1 MSKALAIP
9 LNPDKIH
16 ITQQRKEIEMS
27 NTSGWSLTGRLIAKH
42 FGGLGEKIAQ
52 ALASFDPETATEAD
66 RDQLAARLRDVATKL
81 AQAKTSF
88 AKEQKDVDDL
98 RTRIEKDTLVAS
110 KLAERLAAGTV
121 DEATV
126 NLFCD
131 ELEAAEARL
140 PLEEQEANDAREF
153 MNELESIVKE
163 ISKQLEL
170 FDQHAKK
177 AKQELEMARQ
187 RMANEKLRTQRNE
200 ELRDA
205 ANGRGASTALAALQ
219 ARTAKL
225 NAQTEGM
232 RTVNEV
238 TAAPAKKAAALDAL
252 REEVL
257 SGQTGKPTAAD
268 RLSRFAK
275 K

>member
-187 RMANEKLRTQRNE
+187 RMANEQLRTQRNE

>member
-140 PLEEQEANDAREF
+140 PLEEQEANDARDF

-170 FDQHAKK
+170 FDQHAKR

-187 RMANEKLRTQRNE
+187 RMANEQLRTQRNE

-257 SGQTGKPTAAD
+257 SGATGKPTAAD

>member
-140 PLEEQEANDAREF
+140 PLEEQEANDARDF

-187 RMANEKLRTQRNE
+187 RMANEQLRTQRNE

>member
-140 PLEEQEANDAREF
+140 PLEEQEAIDARDF

-187 RMANEKLRTQRNE
+187 RMANEQLRTQRNE

>member
-1 MSKALAIP
+1 MSKVLAIP

-140 PLEEQEANDAREF
+140 PLEEQEANDARDF

-187 RMANEKLRTQRNE
+187 RMANEQLRTQRNE

-257 SGQTGKPTAAD
+257 SGATGKPTAAD

>member
-140 PLEEQEANDAREF
+140 PLEEQEANDARDF

-187 RMANEKLRTQRNE
+187 RMANEQLRTQRNE

-257 SGQTGKPTAAD
+257 SGETGKPTAAD

>member
-140 PLEEQEANDAREF
+140 PLEEQEANDARDF

-187 RMANEKLRTQRNE
+187 RMANEQLRTQRNE

-257 SGQTGKPTAAD
+257 SGETGKPTAAD
-268 RLSRFAK
+268 RLSRFSK

>member
-140 PLEEQEANDAREF
+140 PLEEQEANDARDF

>member
-1 MSKALAIP
+1 
-9 LNPDKIH
+9 
-16 ITQQRKEIEMS
+16 MS

-140 PLEEQEANDAREF
+140 PLEEQEANDARDF

-187 RMANEKLRTQRNE
+187 RMANEQLRTQRNE

-257 SGQTGKPTAAD
+257 SGQTGKLTAAD

>member
-140 PLEEQEANDAREF
+140 PLEEQEANDARDF

-187 RMANEKLRTQRNE
+187 RMANEQLRTQRNE

-257 SGQTGKPTAAD
+257 SGATGKPTAAD